1 MYYNN
6 DNMEPGVL
14 ELVNLVQP
22 TNIYFSF
29 PTYTLYTIFHAITDE
44 YMLERKPLSNNAVM

>member
-44 YMLERKPLSNNAVM
+44 YM